1 MTAGEL
7 LDILGVTHAE
17 LEARYKR
24 VGAHEALTAMENALS
39 AELERSTRIAGL
51 MMKSGQTGEVGS
63 EM

>member
-1 MTAGEL
+1 MYKRQ
-7 LDILGVTHAE
+7 E

-39 AELERSTRIAGL
+39 EELERSTRIAGL